1 MKPRV
6 FKPDIVRGK
15 RVLVR
20 VDFNVPIDNGV
31 VRDDTRIR
39 ESLPTILELLSAGA
53 YPTLISHLGRPKG
66 KPDPAYSLAPIVPVL
81 RELLKANSPAF
92 KLVKFVGSTAGDEVA
107 KAVSEQSSGEV
118 LLLENTRFHPGE
130 EANDE
135 GFAKELASP
144 FEVFVNDAFASLH
157 RAHASTEGVTRF
169 LPSYAGFLVEKEV
182 LAFSRLMT
190 SPERPYVVIIGGKKV
205 SDKLPILK
213 GLMGKVDIA
222 LVGGAIANTFA
233 RATGVS
239 VGASFVEE
247 EVLSEARAIVDEF
260 RRSTST
266 LVLPLDFTVT
276 DDIKEVN
283 FLASRRLYEI
293 GEREVCAD
301 IGEESR
307 ALFAQHIR
315 QASTI
320 FWNGPMGAF
329 EYPPFDEGS
338 YAIAKAIAGNESAF
352 KVAGGGETIEF
363 IESRGFGKSFSHIST
378 GGGASLELISGAT
391 LPGLAPLLEE

>member
-6 FKPDIVRGK
+6 FTADIVRSK

-20 VDFNVPIDNGV
+20 VDFNVPIDNGIV
-31 VRDDTRIR
+31 KDDTRIR
-39 ESLPTILELLSAGA
+39 ESLPTLVALLSAKA
-53 YPTLISHLGRPKG
+53 YPTLVSHLGRPRG
-66 KPDPAYSLAPIVPVL
+66 KFDPSYSIAPVVPIL
-81 RELLKANSPAF
+81 QKLLKANSPEF
-92 KLVKFVGSTAGDEVA
+92 KRIKFVAHTVGDEVS
-107 KAVSEQSSGEV
+107 KAVSNQEAGEV
-118 LLLENTRFHPGE
+118 LLLENTRFYPGE
-130 EANDE
+130 EANDDD
-135 GFAKELASP
+135 FARRLASP

-157 RAHASTEGVTRF
+157 RAHASTEGVTHF
-169 LPSYAGFLVEKEV
+169 LPSFAGFLVEKEV
-182 LAFSRLMT
+182 LAFSRLMNA
-190 SPERPYVVIIGGKKV
+190 PERPYTVIIGGKKV

-213 GLMGKVDIA
+213 NLMGKVDIA
-222 LVGGAIANTFA
+222 LVGGAIANTLA

-239 VGASFVEE
+239 MGASFVEE
-247 EVLSEARAIVDEF
+247 DALTDARATVDEF

-266 LVLPLDFTVT
+266 LVLPVDFTVT

-293 GEREVCAD
+293 GEMEVCAD

-307 ALFAQHIR
+307 ALFAQYIR

-329 EYPPFDEGS
+329 EQAPFDEGT
-338 YAIAKAIAGNESAF
+338 YAIAKAIAGNENAF

-363 IESRGFGKSFSHIST
+363 IKSRGFNNNFSHIST
-378 GGGASLELISGAT
+378 GGGASLELISGIT
-391 LPGLAPLLEE
+391 LPGLLPLLES